1 MISSACIPFT
11 DMLGETREGFNES
24 FVINVSEKWV
34 HFLELGEVDPV
45 CKISHPDS
53 VSRSHDPVGTG
64 LARSVV
70 NTSELS
76 LVFRRS
82 ISHEASCV
90 SGKSA
95 LNLVRNASSDRL

>member
-1 MISSACIPFT
+1 MISSSCIPFT
-11 DMLGETREGFNES
+11 DMLSETREGFNES
-24 FVINVSEKWV
+24 CVINVSEKWV

-45 CKISHPDS
+45 CKILHPDS

-64 LARSVV
+64 LARRVV

-95 LNLVRNASSDRL
+95 LNLVRNASSERL

>member
-1 MISSACIPFT
+1 
-11 DMLGETREGFNES
+11 MLSETGEGLIKS
-24 FVINVSEKWV
+24 FVIKVSEKWV

-45 CKISHPDS
+45 CKTSHPDS

-64 LARSVV
+64 FARSVV
-70 NTSELS
+70 NASELS

-90 SGKSA
+90 RGKSA
-95 LNLVRNASSDRL
+95 LNFVRNASSERS